1 MVSNV
6 RITSGMDLSAKS
18 FVING
23 SAGRASA
30 LPRRNSPTV
39 SLSQPGVPVVE
50 PVRWPEP
57 ALFPGCRPAPPV
69 WRCVLHAG
77 YPVFLPNRQRSV
89 LNGKGCPAIF
99 SSSDNRVSRRPF
111 LRPYS
116 ASISAAFLSAFCASF
131 CRFSACSIF
140 QPVRLTTQPRG
151 EIYEIS
157 ISKQHPA
164 LCMQPEGIISG
175 DFSTESV
182 HQLCTEYACPS
193 LDCRTDIS

>member
-116 ASISAAFLSAFCASF
+116 ASISAASLSAFCASF
-131 CRFSACSIF
+131 CRFSACSINDPASRGDIRNQHQQTTSGSLYATGGHHLRRF
-140 QPVRLTTQPRG
+140 QYGIRA
-151 EIYEIS
+151 
-157 ISKQHPA
+157 PA
-164 LCMQPEGIISG
+164 M
-175 DFSTESV
+175 
-182 HQLCTEYACPS
+182 H
-193 LDCRTDIS
+193 